1 MKLLPIALVIATGP
15 LAAQSFLF
23 NVNSGF
29 IPDNDPAGL
38 ADVRSVTTP
47 TAGILSLE
55 VRVNIAG
62 VGSGAYNGDL
72 YLTLLHGSGFS
83 VLLNRPGVTSVDP
96 FGSPDNGFQVAF
108 SSSGT
113 LGDIHDY
120 RSILGT
126 SEDTVLDPVTGRW
139 EPDGRLVDPAFV
151 VDTSP
156 RTALLDSFV
165 GLDPNGSWT
174 LFAADLGSGGLARLD
189 SWELVITPQPT
200 AVPEPEDMAMF
211 GGIGLLALAVWQ
223 RRAKA
228 AGQS

>member
-1 MKLLPIALVIATGP
+1 MKLLPIALVLATGP

-38 ADVRSVTTP
+38 ADVRSVTT
-47 TAGILSLE
+47 TTTEILSLE

-96 FGSPDNGFQVAF
+96 FGSPDNGFQVTFA
-108 SSSGT
+108 STGT
-113 LGDIHDY
+113 LGDIHNY

-139 EPDGRLVDPAFV
+139 EPDSRLVDPSLV
-151 VDTSP
+151 LDSSP
-156 RTALLDSFV
+156 RTASLGSFV

-189 SWELVITPQPT
+189 SWELLITPQTTP
-200 AVPEPEDMAMF
+200 VPEPEQVALI
-211 GGIGLLALAVWQ
+211 GGIGLMALAVW

-228 AGQS
+228 AGAP